1 MWPTFV
7 VKKGGRGCQTWMQ
20 RVHIAFVWIKRMV
33 REPVWTSQLIGF
45 TLWKSVWCNEKGE
58 ERYQPL
64 FISRFE
70 ASIPGVVY

>member
-1 MWPTFV
+1 M
-7 VKKGGRGCQTWMQ
+7 
-20 RVHIAFVWIKRMV
+20 HIAFVWIKRMV